1 MTVTELCS
9 SSVALNDTTHCAP
22 KFAVIDAATSGD
34 NTIVAAVTGKKVRVL
49 AAFLTMTGTAVTI
62 RFESAAGGTALTG
75 QMTPAQ
81 GQTITLPFNP
91 IGWFQTV
98 AGELLNLELGG
109 AQSVD
114 GCVVYI
120 EV

>member
-1 MTVTELCS
+1 MISHPCVS
-9 SSVALNDTTHCAP
+9 QAQV
-22 KFAVIDAATSGD
+22 KYAVVDAAGNGD
-34 NTIVAAVTGKKVRVL
+34 NTVIAAVSGKRIRVL
-49 AAFLTMTGTAVTI
+49 AGSLTMTGTAVTI
-62 RFESAAGGTALTG
+62 RFESAASGTALTG

-81 GQTITLPFNP
+81 GQTITLPFCP
-91 IGWFQTV
+91 FGHFQTV

-114 GCVVYI
+114 GWLVYQ

>member
-1 MTVTELCS
+1 MNHPGIS
-9 SSVALNDTTHCAP
+9 KSP
-22 KFAVIDAATSGD
+22 IKFAAIDAATSGD
-34 NTIVAAVTGKKVRVL
+34 NTIVAAVTGKKIRVL
-49 AAFLTMTGTAVTI
+49 AGSLTMSGTAVTA

-81 GQTITLPFNP
+81 GQTIAIPFSP
-91 IGWFQTV
+91 VGHFETV

-114 GCVVYI
+114 GWIVYQEI
-120 EV
+120 G